1 MSKALII
8 SALAL
13 LCVFEAVAGDYKII
27 HVKGNVTVLRR
38 NKSIPATKNF
48 ILEFEDKVSTSEK
61 SLAVIKGKNLTFKV
75 AANSQVAISELDKV
89 INIDIQRG
97 GLVINL
103 VKSAVLNILK
113 PQVKLQVKT
122 AHAVM
127 GVRGTTLFAYNLKDK
142 TTYLTVKEGV
152 VDFRGNNS
160 AKSERVD
167 GSQST
172 FTDSSLKN
180 LKPKKVGF
188 EDEINW
194 ELNDMNADLDQPKKL
209 FSKMEEKWSNY
220 KKENEKKWIDHKNN
234 MNNDWEKYKNS
245 I

>member
-1 MSKALII
+1 MSKALI

-27 HVKGNVTVLRR
+27 HVKGNVTVLRKS
-38 NKSIPATKNF
+38 KSIPATKNF

-61 SLAVIKGKNLTFKV
+61 SLAVVKGTNLTFKV
-75 AANSQVAISELDKV
+75 AENSQVSISELDKGV
-89 INIDIQRG
+89 NIDIQRG

-103 VKSAVLNILK
+103 IKEKVLNLLHPK
-113 PQVKLQVKT
+113 PKLQVRT
-122 AHAVM
+122 AHAIM
-127 GVRGTTLFAYNLKDK
+127 GVRGTTLFAYYLKDQ

-152 VDFRGNNS
+152 VDFRGKNS
-160 AKSERVD
+160 VKSESVD
-167 GSQST
+167 GSRST

-180 LKPKKVGF
+180 LKPTKVGF

-194 ELNDMNADLDQPKKL
+194 ELNDVNAEMGQPKKL

-220 KKENEKKWIDHKNN
+220 KKENENKMKDHKKN
-234 MNNDWEKYKNS
+234 MNDDWEKYKNNM
-245 I
+245 